1 MQVIKIDNEH
11 VGLSRKAL
19 IPNFWQEYTESKEVG
34 QVINGKVIEINN
46 AGLVMELSPEVTG
59 FLPKSEFAYERDVY
73 ISDTVNVGDQ
83 IDAKIIEIDPNKRRI
98 ILSKKQLTANPW
110 DDLKIKAGDNVEVLV
125 TKELKDGF
133 KVELNGATGY
143 LPKS

>member
-1 MQVIKIDNEH
+1 MELGNGVEGLLHISEYDHVRIFKLDRVVKPGDKVQVQVIKIDNEH

-59 FLPKSEFAYERDVY
+59 FLPK
-73 ISDTVNVGDQ
+73 VNLPMNAMFTLV
-83 IDAKIIEIDPNKRRI
+83 IRLMLATKLMLKLLKL
-98 ILSKKQLTANPW
+98 ILINVVLSY
-110 DDLKIKAGDNVEVLV
+110 LKTINR
-125 TKELKDGF
+125 
-133 KVELNGATGY
+133 
-143 LPKS
+143 